1 MQPNNLNFKRV
12 VRKYE
17 FLTEELK
24 DVTEIQNKMKT
35 SFEEALREEGY
46 IPPEPVIQTGDT
58 KDNQSSGESLL
69 SGKYKKLFRKIVV
82 IIHPDKI
89 NDNLP
94 EQEKILYKSYY
105 EDVNYSNESGDIT
118 PLLFV
123 AIKLGIDVNEYMSD
137 IESIIN
143 SCDKLEMEI
152 KKIQESSC
160 WYYSQ
165 LENKDERKN
174 FIKKFIEYIKK

>member
-1 MQPNNLNFKRV
+1 M
-12 VRKYE
+12 
-17 FLTEELK
+17 
-24 DVTEIQNKMKT
+24 
-35 SFEEALREEGY
+35 S
-46 IPPEPVIQTGDT
+46 
-58 KDNQSSGESLL
+58 
-69 SGKYKKLFRKIVV
+69 
-82 IIHPDKI
+82 
-89 NDNLP
+89 

-123 AIKLGIDVNEYMSD
+123 AIKLGIDVSDYMGD

-143 SCDKLEMEI
+143 SCNKLEMEI